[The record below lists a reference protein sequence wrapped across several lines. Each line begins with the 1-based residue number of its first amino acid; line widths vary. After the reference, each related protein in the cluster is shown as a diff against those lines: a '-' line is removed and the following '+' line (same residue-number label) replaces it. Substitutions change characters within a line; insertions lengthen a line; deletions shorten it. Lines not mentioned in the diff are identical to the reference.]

1 MGKYVIHGGKTLSG
15 VLKVGGAKNSSL
27 IILACTLIAEG
38 EYLLH
43 NVPDLEDVRTMIKLL
58 EHFDLTVNRI
68 ADNSYKIIN
77 HGLKT
82 VEAPYELVSVM
93 RASFVVMGPLL
104 AHKGEARVSMPGGC
118 AIGNRP
124 IDIHLKGFEQLGAT
138 IKTEHGYVSA
148 QSERLIGKEIYLDFP
163 TVTGTEN
170 LIMAA
175 VRSQGTTILN
185 NAAREPEVEDLGNF
199 LNGMGA
205 KISGLGTDRIVIEG
219 VEKLT
224 PGEYTII
231 PDRIEAGTFVI
242 LSALTGGNILVKGI
256 NIEHL
261 IGFKT
266 KLEEIGIKF
275 VINGDEVKVQADLNE
290 LKPTKVTTL
299 PYPGFP
305 TDLQA
310 QTTVLLSMIKGTSEV
325 KETIFENRFM
335 HVAEL
340 NRMGTNIKIEGNV
353 ATINGPTNFQGAEV
367 SATDLR
373 AGAALVIAGLVA
385 SNTTILNNIEHIER
399 GYENLVQRLQ
409 AIGADIEKIN

>member
-1 MGKYVIHGGKTLSG
+1 MGKYIIHGGKPLSG
-15 VLKVGGAKNSSL
+15 VLTVSGAKNSSL

-38 EYLLH
+38 EYLLN
-43 NVPDLEDVRTMIKLL
+43 NVPNLEDVKIMIKLL
-58 EHFDLTVNRI
+58 EHFGLIVEKI

-77 HGLKT
+77 QGLKT
-82 VEAPYELVSVM
+82 IEAPYELVSVM

-104 AHKGEARVSMPGGC
+104 AHRGEARVSMPGGC

-124 IDIHLKGFEQLGAT
+124 IDIHLKGFEQLGAIIT
-138 IKTEHGYVSA
+138 TEHGFVSA
-148 QSERLIGKEIYLDFP
+148 KSDGLIGKEIYLDFP

-199 LNGMGA
+199 LNKMGA
-205 KISGLGTDRIVIEG
+205 KISGLGTSRIVIEG

-224 PGEYTII
+224 PCEYTII
-231 PDRIEAGTFVI
+231 SDRIEAGTLLI
-242 LSALTGGNILVKGI
+242 LSALTGGQILVKGI
-256 NIEHL
+256 NMEYL
-261 IGFKT
+261 SGFKT
-266 KLEEIGIKF
+266 KLEETGVKF
-275 VINGDEVKVQADLNE
+275 LINGNEVRVEADLNN
-290 LKPTKVTTL
+290 LRPTKITTL

-305 TDLQA
+305 TDLQP
-310 QTTVLLSMIKGTSEV
+310 QTCVLLSMIKGTSEM

-335 HVAEL
+335 HIPEL
-340 NRMGTNIKIEGNV
+340 NRMGTNIKVEGNV
-353 ATINGPTNFQGAEV
+353 ATINGSADFQGAEV

-373 AGAALVIAGLVA
+373 AGACLVIAGLLA

-399 GYENLVQRLQ
+399 GYENLVERLREV
-409 AIGADIEKIN
+409 GAEIEKSK